1 MKGKTMEKNN
11 EFADYI
17 KRNPSTVK
25 DYFRRLVLTQCL
37 EEYIKEL
44 EDRRNFY
51 KACSEEFNHLEKRI
65 KRLTEIRDIVNDEIW
80 DTTIYRVTSENKQE
94 NQKE

>member
-1 MKGKTMEKNN
+1 MENTN
-11 EFADYI
+11 EFKEYI

-37 EEYIKEL
+37 DEYIKEL

-65 KRLTEIRDIVNDEIW
+65 KRLAEIRAIVSSEIW
-80 DTTIYRVTSENKQE
+80 DTTAYRVISENKQE

>member
-1 MKGKTMEKNN
+1 MCQRKAFWLVEEEKGGIMKNYDEFME
-11 EFADYI
+11 YI
-17 KRNPSTVK
+17 KRNPSNEK

-51 KACSEEFNHLEKRI
+51 YKACSKEFDHLSKRRETAC
-65 KRLTEIRDIVNDEIW
+65 KNL
-80 DTTIYRVTSENKQE
+80 
-94 NQKE
+94 

>member
-1 MKGKTMEKNN
+1 MLNMENTN
-11 EFADYI
+11 EFKEYI

-37 EEYIKEL
+37 DEYIKEL

-65 KRLTEIRDIVNDEIW
+65 KWLVKIRDSVKGEMW
-80 DTTIYRVTSENKQE
+80 DTIVYSVTSENKQE
-94 NQKE
+94 M

>member
-1 MKGKTMEKNN
+1 MGNTN
-11 EFADYI
+11 EFMEYI

-25 DYFRRLVLTQCL
+25 DYFRRLVLTQCI

-51 KACSEEFNHLEKRI
+51 KACSEEFNHLSERI
-65 KRLTEIRDIVNDEIW
+65 KRLIEIRDIVNGEMW
-80 DTTIYRVTSENKQE
+80 DTIVYKVTSENKQE
-94 NQKE
+94 M

>member
-1 MKGKTMEKNN
+1 MKNNN
-11 EFADYI
+11 EFAEYI

-25 DYFRRLVLTQCL
+25 EYFRRLVLTQCL
-37 EEYIKEL
+37 DEYIKEL

-51 KACSEEFNHLEKRI
+51 KACSEEFNHLSERI
-65 KRLTEIRDIVNDEIW
+65 KRLIEIRDIVDSEIW
-80 DTTIYRVTSENKQE
+80 DTTIYRVTSEYKQE

>member
-1 MKGKTMEKNN
+1 MENNN
-11 EFADYI
+11 EFAEYI

-37 EEYIKEL
+37 DEYIKEL

-51 KACSEEFNHLEKRI
+51 KACSEEFNHLAERI
-65 KRLTEIRDIVNDEIW
+65 KWLVKIRDIVNGEMW
-80 DTTIYRVTSENKQE
+80 DTIVYTVTSENKQE

>member
-1 MKGKTMEKNN
+1 MENTN
-11 EFADYI
+11 EFKEYI

-37 EEYIKEL
+37 DEYIKEL

-65 KRLTEIRDIVNDEIW
+65 KWLVKIRDIVNGEMW
-80 DTTIYRVTSENKQE
+80 DTIVYSVTSENKQE
-94 NQKE
+94 M

>member
-1 MKGKTMEKNN
+1 MENN
-11 EFADYI
+11 NDFAEYI
-17 KRNPSTVK
+17 KRNPCTVK

-37 EEYIKEL
+37 DEYIKEL

-65 KRLTEIRDIVNDEIW
+65 KRLAEIRDIVDSEIW

>member
-1 MKGKTMEKNN
+1 MENNN
-11 EFADYI
+11 EFAEYI

-37 EEYIKEL
+37 DEYIKEI

-51 KACSEEFNHLEKRI
+51 KACSEEFNHLEERI
-65 KRLTEIRDIVNDEIW
+65 KWLAEIRDIVNGEMW
-80 DTTIYRVTSENKQE
+80 DTIVYSATSENKQE
-94 NQKE
+94 N

>member
-1 MKGKTMEKNN
+1 MGNTN
-11 EFADYI
+11 EFMEYI

-37 EEYIKEL
+37 DEYIKEL

-51 KACSEEFNHLEKRI
+51 KACSEEFNHFEERI
-65 KRLTEIRDIVNDEIW
+65 KWLIKIRDIVQEEMW
-80 DTTIYRVTSENKQE
+80 DTIVYTITSEDNQE
-94 NQKE
+94 LRWDK

>member
-1 MKGKTMEKNN
+1 MENTN
-11 EFADYI
+11 EFKEYI

-37 EEYIKEL
+37 DEYIKEL

-65 KRLTEIRDIVNDEIW
+65 KWLVKIRDSVKGEMW
-80 DTTIYRVTSENKQE
+80 DTIVYSVTSENKQE
-94 NQKE
+94 M

>member
-1 MKGKTMEKNN
+1 MENTN
-11 EFADYI
+11 EFKEYI

-37 EEYIKEL
+37 DEYIKEL

-65 KRLTEIRDIVNDEIW
+65 KWLVKIRDIVNGEMW
-80 DTTIYRVTSENKQE
+80 DTIVYSVTSENKQE
-94 NQKE
+94 N

>member
-1 MKGKTMEKNN
+1 MENNN
-11 EFADYI
+11 EFAEYI

-37 EEYIKEL
+37 DEYIKEL
-44 EDRRNFY
+44 EDRSNFY

-65 KRLTEIRDIVNDEIW
+65 KRLAEIRDIVNGEMW
-80 DTTIYRVTSENKQE
+80 DTIVYTVTSENKQE

>member
-1 MKGKTMEKNN
+1 MKNN
-11 EFADYI
+11 DEFMEYL

-51 KACSEEFNHLEKRI
+51 KACSEEFNHLEKRRTELSKMI
-65 KRLTEIRDIVNDEIW
+65 DIISEEKRLARMYKILR
-80 DTTIYRVTSENKQE
+80 
-94 NQKE
+94 

>member
-1 MKGKTMEKNN
+1 MENTN
-11 EFADYI
+11 EFMEYI

-37 EEYIKEL
+37 DEYIKEL

-65 KRLTEIRDIVNDEIW
+65 KWLVDIRDIVQGEMW
-80 DTTIYRVTSENKQE
+80 DTIVYTVTSENKQE
-94 NQKE
+94 LSWDK

>member
-1 MKGKTMEKNN
+1 MENNN
-11 EFADYI
+11 EFAEYI

-37 EEYIKEL
+37 DEYIKEL

-51 KACSEEFNHLEKRI
+51 KACSEDFNHLSERI
-65 KRLTEIRDIVNDEIW
+65 KRLIEIRDIVDSEIW

>member
-1 MKGKTMEKNN
+1 MKNNN
-11 EFADYI
+11 EFKEYI

-37 EEYIKEL
+37 DEYIKEL

-65 KRLTEIRDIVNDEIW
+65 KRLAEIRAIVSSEIW
-80 DTTIYRVTSENKQE
+80 DTTAYRVISENKQE